1 MSSVLVTGA
10 NGFIGRHLV
19 SSLQEHGHSVVE
31 ATRVDGDI
39 ADPATWARFP
49 RTEVV
54 VHLAGRSFVP
64 DSWADP
70 RSFAE
75 SNVVGTWTALEHCR
89 AHGARMVFLSS
100 YLYGA
105 PSQLP
110 IPESAPLAVLNPY
123 ALTKKQAEEACAF
136 YANAHGLGIT
146 VLRPFNVYGPGQPG
160 SFVVPA
166 VLEQLRGGVEIA
178 VKDATPRRDYVYVT
192 DVVTAIMQSLTAPT
206 GFRVFN
212 VGSGVSHSVADLV
225 DVVQAVWGTSLPV
238 RDAADRRPNEIMD
251 TVADIRAAAAGLGWA
266 PRFSLRAGLE
276 DMRARE
282 R

>member
-1 MSSVLVTGA
+1 MTGA

-19 SSLQEHGHSVVE
+19 PSLRERGHTVVE
-31 ATRVDGDI
+31 ATRVDGDV
-39 ADPATWARFP
+39 ADSATWARFP
-49 RTEVV
+49 RTDVV

-64 DSWADP
+64 DSWTDP
-70 RSFAE
+70 RSFVE

-89 AHGARMVFLSS
+89 AHGARMVYLSS

-105 PSQLP
+105 PAHLP
-110 IPESAPLAVLNPY
+110 IAETAPLAVMNPY
-123 ALTKKQAEEACAF
+123 ALTKKQAEQACAF
-136 YANAHGLGIT
+136 YASTHGLGIT
-146 VLRPFNVYGPGQPG
+146 VLRPFNVYGSGQPA
-160 SFVVPA
+160 SFLVPA
-166 VLEQLRGGVEIA
+166 VLEQLRGGVEIV

-192 DVVTAIMQSLTAPT
+192 DVVSAVVQALPAPR

-225 DVVQAVWGTSLPV
+225 DLVQAVWGTSLPV
-238 RDAADRRPNEIMD
+238 RDSADRRPHEIMD

-276 DMRARE
+276 EMRSRD